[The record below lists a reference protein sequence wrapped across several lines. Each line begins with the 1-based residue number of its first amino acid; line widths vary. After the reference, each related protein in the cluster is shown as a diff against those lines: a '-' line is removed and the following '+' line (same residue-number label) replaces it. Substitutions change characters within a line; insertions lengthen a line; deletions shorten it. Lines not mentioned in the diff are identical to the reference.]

1 MKQEATKLDP
11 MLIITQVEAQRWHLA
26 IPNLLHWL
34 QANWLL
40 IASTLATIA
49 NL

>member
-11 MLIITQVEAQRWHLA
+11 IVIITQVEAQRSHLA
-26 IPNLLHWL
+26 IPNLLHSL
-34 QANWLL
+34 QADWLL
-40 IASTLATIA
+40 TASTLATIA